1 MRKVSDL
8 VKFRNSLITKLD
20 NLSPHESLDNAIQQL
35 KLVVTENYQIDK
47 FLAHDK
53 INYSIDEYQKL
64 ISQLLPIE
72 EFAKSI
78 MIDIDEKIDQ
88 TVAELNFKINTG
100 QEVVCQCFKLDPT
113 ASQLIFDKMQ
123 KYADWSYPGLRLGCR
138 YMGQVEIETINKI
151 RQRDNTL
158 SIQLSNH
165 LVANDP
171 LYFCDFKESLITD
184 VTQQFNPIYANR
196 IRKYVIS
203 DHDLSALPQNQFGFI
218 FSWWV
223 FNFTDLLTI
232 ENYLKSIFN
241 LLRPGGTFMF
251 SYNNSD
257 FVESAILVDMNIMT
271 HVPYRHL
278 AKLCQEIGFEID
290 SQHDIPNTDPLIQ
303 IISWLEIKKP
313 GTLQSIKLKQVIGT
327 IGQK

>member
-20 NLSPHESLDNAIQQL
+20 NLSPHESLDNSIQQL
-35 KLVVTENYQIDK
+35 KLVMTENYQIDK

-64 ISQLLPIE
+64 ILQLLPIE
-72 EFAKSI
+72 DFAKSI
-78 MIDIDEKIDQ
+78 ITDIDEKIDQ
-88 TVAELNFKINTG
+88 TVAELNFKFNHQQG
-100 QEVVCQCFKLDPT
+100 VSFQGFRLDPI

-138 YMGQVEIETINKI
+138 YVGQHKINFDDTVT
-151 RQRDNTL
+151 QQDNNI

-165 LVANDP
+165 LVTNDP
-171 LYFCDFKESLITD
+171 LYFCDFKESLITS
-184 VTQQFNPIYANR
+184 VTQQFNTIYANR

-203 DHDLSALPQNQFGFI
+203 DDDLSALPQKQFGFI

-223 FNFTDLLTI
+223 FNFADLLTV

-257 FVESAILVDMNIMT
+257 LVESARLVDMNMMSHI
-271 HVPYRHL
+271 PYRHL
-278 AKLCQEIGFEID
+278 AKLCHDIGFEID
-290 SQHDIPNTDPLIQ
+290 SQHDMSNTDPLVQ
-303 IISWLEIKKP
+303 TISWLEIKKP
-313 GTLQSIKLKQVIGT
+313 GNLKTVKLKQLIGT

>member
-20 NLSPHESLDNAIQQL
+20 NLSPHESLDNSIQQL
-35 KLVVTENYQIDK
+35 ELVVTENYQIDK

-53 INYSIDEYQKL
+53 INYSIEEYQKL

-72 EFAKSI
+72 DFAKSI
-78 MIDIDEKIDQ
+78 ITDIDKKIDQ
-88 TVAELNFKINTG
+88 TVAELNFKIDPSR
-100 QEVVCQCFKLDPT
+100 EVLFQCFRLDPI
-113 ASQLIFDKMQ
+113 ASQLILDKMQ

-138 YMGQVEIETINKI
+138 YVGQFEIETIDKI
-151 RQRDNTL
+151 RQRDNAL

-171 LYFCDFKESLITD
+171 LYFCDFKESLIAD
-184 VTQQFNPIYANR
+184 VTQQFNKIYANR

-203 DHDLSALPQNQFGFI
+203 NHDLSALPQKQFGFI

-223 FNFTDLLTI
+223 FNFADLLTV

-241 LLRPGGTFMF
+241 LLRSGGTFMF

-257 FVESAILVDMNIMT
+257 LVESARLVDMNMMS

-278 AKLCQEIGFEID
+278 TKLCQEIGFEID

-303 IISWLEIKKP
+303 TISWLEIKKP
-313 GTLQSIKLKQVIGT
+313 GELKTVKLKQVIGT

>member
-20 NLSPHESLDNAIQQL
+20 NLSPHESLDKSIQQL
-35 KLVVTENYQIDK
+35 ELVVTENYQIDK

-53 INYSIDEYQKL
+53 INYSIEEYQKL

-72 EFAKSI
+72 DFAKSI
-78 MIDIDEKIDQ
+78 IIDIDEKIDQ
-88 TVAELNFKINTG
+88 TVAELNSKFIHQQG
-100 QEVVCQCFKLDPT
+100 VSFQSFRLDPI

-138 YMGQVEIETINKI
+138 YVGQHKINFNDTVI
-151 RQRDNTL
+151 QQDNDI

-184 VTQQFNPIYANR
+184 VTQQFNTIYANR
-196 IRKYVIS
+196 IRKYVIP
-203 DHDLSALPQNQFGFI
+203 DYDLSVLPQNQFGFI

-223 FNFTDLLTI
+223 FNFADLLTV

-257 FVESAILVDMNIMT
+257 LVESARLVDMNMMS

-278 AKLCQEIGFEID
+278 TKLCQEIGFKID
-290 SQHDIPNTDPLIQ
+290 SQHDIPNTDTLIQ
-303 IISWLEIKKP
+303 TISWLEIKKP
-313 GTLQSIKLKQVIGT
+313 GELKTVKLKQVIGT

>member
-1 MRKVSDL
+1 MRKVSEL

-20 NLSPHESLDNAIQQL
+20 NLSPHESLDKSIQQL

-64 ISQLLPIE
+64 ILQLLPIE
-72 EFAKSI
+72 DFAKSI
-78 MIDIDEKIDQ
+78 ITDIDEKIDQ
-88 TVAELNFKINTG
+88 TVAELNFKIDPSR
-100 QEVVCQCFKLDPT
+100 EVLFQVFKLDPT

-138 YMGQVEIETINKI
+138 YMGQFEIETIDKI
-151 RQRDNTL
+151 RQRDNAL

-184 VTQQFNPIYANR
+184 VTQQFNKIYANR
-196 IRKYVIS
+196 IRKYAIS
-203 DHDLSALPQNQFGFI
+203 DHDLSALPQKQFGFI

-223 FNFTDLLTI
+223 FNFADLLTV

-241 LLRPGGTFMF
+241 LLRSGGTFMF

-257 FVESAILVDMNIMT
+257 LVESARLVDMNMMS

-278 AKLCQEIGFEID
+278 TKLCKEIGFEID

-303 IISWLEIKKP
+303 TISWLEIKKP
-313 GTLQSIKLKQVIGT
+313 GELKTVKLKQVIGT

>member
-35 KLVVTENYQIDK
+35 ELVVTENYQIDK

-64 ISQLLPIE
+64 ILQLLPIE

-88 TVAELNFKINTG
+88 TVAELNFKFNHQQG
-100 QEVVCQCFKLDPT
+100 VSFQGFRLDPI

-138 YMGQVEIETINKI
+138 YVGQHKINFDDTVT
-151 RQRDNTL
+151 QQDNDL

-203 DHDLSALPQNQFGFI
+203 DHDLSALPQKQFGFI
-218 FSWWV
+218 FGWWV
-223 FNFTDLLTI
+223 FNFADLLTV

-241 LLRPGGTFMF
+241 LLRSGGTFMF

-257 FVESAILVDMNIMT
+257 LVESARLVDMNMMS

-278 AKLCQEIGFEID
+278 TKLCQEIGFKID
-290 SQHDIPNTDPLIQ
+290 SQHDIPNTDTLIQ
-303 IISWLEIKKP
+303 TISWLEIKKP
-313 GTLQSIKLKQVIGT
+313 GELKTVKLKQVIGT